1 MSKVR
6 NIIDKVL
13 EAASIV
19 ILGVMTVLVVYQ
31 VVTRYVFNSPSSW
44 SEAVVTYGFIWLAM
58 LCGAYVFGKR
68 DHMAMTFVLDKFK
81 GGHKII
87 VEMLN
92 ELLIFLFAVGVLLFG
107 GYFGALKQMT
117 QADSIL
123 PISMGVI
130 YIAIPL
136 AGICMVVYFI
146 CNEWDLIQ
154 RLKAPAEDMKEGK

>member
-6 NIIDKVL
+6 KVTDKIL
-13 EAASIV
+13 EAVSIF
-19 ILGVMTVLVVYQ
+19 ILGIMTVLVVYQ

-68 DHMAMTFVLDKFK
+68 DHMAMTFILDKFK
-81 GGHKII
+81 GKAKVA
-87 VEMLN
+87 VEMIN
-92 ELLIFLFAVGVLLFG
+92 EFLILLFAVGVLLVG

-130 YIAIPL
+130 YIAIPA
-136 AGICMVVYFI
+136 AGICMLIYFI
-146 CNEWDLIQ
+146 CNEWDLVQ
-154 RLKAPAEDMKEGK
+154 RLKGMKEKEKEEE

>member
-6 NIIDKVL
+6 KAADKIL
-13 EAASIV
+13 EIASII
-19 ILGVMTVLVVYQ
+19 ILSVMTVLVVYQ

-81 GGHKII
+81 GNNKVI
-87 VEMLN
+87 VEMIN
-92 ELLIFLFAVGVLLFG
+92 ELMIFLFAVGVLLVG

-130 YIAIPL
+130 YIAIPI
-136 AGICMVVYFI
+136 AGVCMVIYFL
-146 CNEWDLIQ
+146 CNEWDLIKS
-154 RLKAPAEDMKEGK
+154 LKSPAGEEKEGK

>member
-1 MSKVR
+1 MNKVR
-6 NIIDKVL
+6 KIIDKVL
-13 EAASIV
+13 EAASIL
-19 ILGVMTVLVVYQ
+19 ILGIMTVLVVYQ
-31 VVTRYVFNSPSSW
+31 VVTRYIFNSPSSW

-68 DHMAMTFVLDKFK
+68 DHMAMTFILDKFQGK
-81 GGHKII
+81 GKVI
-87 VEMLN
+87 VEMIN
-92 ELLIFLFAVGVLLFG
+92 ELLILMFAVGVLLVG

-130 YIAIPL
+130 YVAIPI
-136 AGICMVVYFI
+136 AGICMLFYFV

-154 RLKAPAEDMKEGK
+154 KLKTTDNHKKEGE